1 LGRFD
6 DVDELVVIEL
16 GEGSAVHVGEV
27 VGVPLDDSVAE
38 SEQNEE
44 GEQSERNWFVDW
56 SA

>member
-1 LGRFD
+1 LGGFD

-16 GEGSAVHVGEV
+16 GEGSAIHVGEV

-38 SEQNEE
+38 SEKNEE